1 MLISDILKYSMNIT
15 NTPSQKCAAALGL
28 SPQNYGQRL
37 KRDTLNLEQLETAL
51 AECGLSFKIEVYKGS
66 TGLFEYDSSFLED

>member
-1 MLISDILKYSMNIT
+1 MLISDILMYAMKLT

-28 SPQNYGQRL
+28 SPQNFGQRL

-51 AECGLSFKIEVYKGS
+51 SECGAGFRIGIYKGEEE
-66 TGLFEYDSSFLED
+66 LFHYEFHYEED

>member
-1 MLISDILKYSMNIT
+1 MLISTILKYAMNIT
-15 NTPSQKCAAALGL
+15 NTPSQKCAAVLGL

-51 AECGLSFKIEVYKGS
+51 AECGAGFRIGIYKGNEE
-66 TGLFEYDSSFLED
+66 LFNYECKVEE